1 MSDESQFLIDIFYV
15 SITHHYYD
23 LTILVRRS
31 KSFCMSHIVGNLIE
45 EIKTFDE
52 RYISIITPI

>member
-1 MSDESQFLIDIFYV
+1 MSASRIISMRSV
-15 SITHHYYD
+15 
-23 LTILVRRS
+23 TILVRRS
-31 KSFCMSHIVGNLIE
+31 KSFYMSHIVGNLIE